1 MEGDVLI
8 CLVYGSICEAWIS
21 TKEQV
26 GNLPLLIPNDSTAI
40 FPFLDAVLFSLLIP
54 FIVYD
59 FYKTF
64 FKQVTELMFC
74 YEYTYCVNEYN
85 YSHHECH

>member
-1 MEGDVLI
+1 MEDDVLI

-26 GNLPLLIPNDSTAI
+26 ENLPLLIPKDSTAI
-40 FPFLDAVLFSLLIP
+40 FPLLDAVLFSLLIP

-64 FKQVTELMFC
+64 FKQVTELKYVHQKRKFLCMFKF
-74 YEYTYCVNEYN
+74 Y
-85 YSHHECH
+85 